1 MKPNFLIFVV
11 DQMQAQALSLHG
23 HPDVQTPHLDQLGAE
38 GVSLFRAYCSNP
50 VCMPSRAT
58 LLTGLTP
65 RQHGCLTNGNAV
77 PEHLPTLPG
86 VLAEHGYRTHAIGK
100 LHHQPI
106 GSVNRGEELDFS
118 WEDRKRWE
126 AGEIDKLPDGYY
138 GYQTTELVGGHVDVY
153 GEYTRWLEQQQPM
166 SSRQLTMEGAYKHD
180 PSVPMSWRI
189 GLPEELHYNRW
200 IARRTEAFLEQL
212 QPDEAFYLW
221 CSFPDPH
228 HPFAA
233 CRPYS
238 EMYDSSTLTLPANWE
253 TEADSIAWLHS
264 MRGVH
269 PSHTQFDEQALREIL
284 AQTYGMIT
292 HVDSCIGQIVAKL
305 KEQQLYDN
313 TVIVFLADHGEYLGS
328 HHLITKAEWP
338 WEELLRVPFIWKSP
352 QSAAQGMND
361 RHVASLLDFVP
372 TILDFA
378 GIDPAEMDTRGV
390 YAARPL
396 GLPGRSLRTLVEF
409 GVPMPARPALV
420 EYDED
425 WYAPDVCRM
434 RALITE
440 QYKLVV
446 YIRSGEGLLFDL
458 QHDPYEQVNLWSDP
472 AYAHIRHALT
482 EQLLMEL
489 IRTDR
494 FDTKRVTGA

>member
-1 MKPNFLIFVV
+1 MKPNFLVFVV

-23 HPDVQTPHLDQLGAE
+23 HPDVKTPHLDQLGVE
-38 GVSLFRAYCSNP
+38 GVSLARAYCSNP

-65 RQHGCLTNGNAV
+65 RQHGCLTNGNAL
-77 PEHLPTLPG
+77 PEHIPTLPAI
-86 VLAEHGYRTHAIGK
+86 LSKHGYRTHAIGK

-106 GSVNRGEELDFS
+106 GSVNRGEELGFS

-126 AGEIDKLPDGYY
+126 SGEIQRLPEGYY
-138 GYQTTELVGGHVDVY
+138 GYQTSELVGGHVDVY
-153 GEYTRWLEQQQPM
+153 GEYTSWLEQRLPA
-166 SSRQLTMEGAYKHD
+166 SSRKLTREGAYQHD

-189 GLPEELHYNRW
+189 DLPEEWHYNRW
-200 IARRTEAFLEQL
+200 IARRTTSFLEQL
-212 QPDEAFYLW
+212 KQDEAFYLW

-238 EMYDSSTLTLPANWE
+238 EMYDPNKLALPENWQNE
-253 TEADSIAWLHS
+253 SDSIAWLNS
-264 MRGVH
+264 MRQVH
-269 PSHTQFDEQALREIL
+269 PGHCDFDEQALREIL

-292 HVDSCIGQIVAKL
+292 HVDSCIGEIIGKL
-305 KEQQLYDN
+305 KELELYDK

-328 HHLITKAEWP
+328 HHLITKGEWP
-338 WEELLRVPFIWKSP
+338 WEELLRVPYIWKSP
-352 QSAAQGMND
+352 KSQSQGMND
-361 RHVASLLDFVP
+361 AQVVSLYDFVP

-378 GIDPAEMDTRGV
+378 GIDPVVMDTRGV

-396 GLPGRSLRTLVEF
+396 GLPGRSLRSLIES
-409 GVPMPARPALV
+409 GELLPMKPAIV

-425 WYAPDVCRM
+425 WFAPDVCRM
-434 RALITE
+434 RSLITE
-440 QYKLVV
+440 QYKLTV
-446 YIRSGEGLLFDL
+446 YMNTNEGMLFDL
-458 QHDPYEQVNLWSDP
+458 QQDPKEQANLWADP
-472 AYAHIRHALT
+472 AYVTIRQELT

-494 FDTKRVTGA
+494 FDTRRITGA